1 MKPLFSFSSLV
12 SNGQRQ
18 SISRTP
24 LNETNIYLELFHL
37 VNSASI
43 TLLQMKSHLPNTEL
57 ALIWRLADVDGDG
70 YLDLEQWALANH
82 LVRVR
87 LEGHQLPHTLPNHL
101 TPPSLKSAASEK

>member
-1 MKPLFSFSSLV
+1 
-12 SNGQRQ
+12 
-18 SISRTP
+18 
-24 LNETNIYLELFHL
+24 
-37 VNSASI
+37 
-43 TLLQMKSHLPNTEL
+43 MKSHLPNTEL